1 MGFPHAL
8 LLQQHFMNYQ
18 LLYNQYLIP
27 SLLLSLNFPGSPDK
41 SPGRP
46 LGEEIVQQ
54 FFRDKNSTQGWPTME
69 KKYKYFLQAT
79 QKFSKKEDLR
89 ISVMANQLALAHLSQ
104 FPWLVSIRVSNSE
117 MTKHL
122 CGGTL
127 ISPNW
132 VVTAAHCLNSEKTP
146 SLEVV
151 AGELDINHEEGT
163 EQRFNVTKFIQ
174 HPQHIYTQGPYNDDI
189 ALLHLAQPAVFNQ
202 YVQALP
208 LPSQPMPALTKG
220 VCQEAGWGA
229 TGDSASSSNVLMYAD
244 VPLLPR
250 DQCQAIY
257 SFVNENE
264 FCAGAEGFGFCAGDN
279 GGSLV
284 CKTVDKGILSGVMS
298 WREGCAQTDKPG
310 VYMDIGRYLPWIHN
324 TTGL

>member
-104 FPWLVSIRVSNSE
+104 VVMDLLGPAHNFFATHADLPSRPPPSLEELDTILAAVRGFAAPKGYSSRDQYAALPGQFPWLVSIRVSNSE

-146 SLEVV
+146 SLEVS
-151 AGELDINHEEGT
+151 EKEE
-163 EQRFNVTKFIQ
+163 E
-174 HPQHIYTQGPYNDDI
+174 D
-189 ALLHLAQPAVFNQ
+189 L
-202 YVQALP
+202 
-208 LPSQPMPALTKG
+208 G
-220 VCQEAGWGA
+220 VCG
-229 TGDSASSSNVLMYAD
+229 
-244 VPLLPR
+244 
-250 DQCQAIY
+250 
-257 SFVNENE
+257 
-264 FCAGAEGFGFCAGDN
+264 
-279 GGSLV
+279 
-284 CKTVDKGILSGVMS
+284 
-298 WREGCAQTDKPG
+298 
-310 VYMDIGRYLPWIHN
+310 
-324 TTGL
+324 